1 MASTAPAVG
10 LGSKKVRAREN
21 LRRLGRKPP
30 RAPRDGPRRTRRDAI
45 LPAGARSRTARRAR
59 LGRRLTS
66 PRAPVPPLPRQ
77 RKPAASAGKPS
88 DSVRVLQRESLR
100 QLLSQIV
107 PDERVDP
114 LVEAFLLDVA
124 DDFVDSVVAF
134 ACKLAAH
141 RKSDTLE
148 VKDIVLH
155 LERAWDMV
163 LPGFETEELREFKP
177 PPEARLHK
185 KRMADVRRALA
196 SAAAAEAETVL
207 AREKEREEEK
217 EKGDPSEDAEPAEG
231 ARLDASK
238 ADADAS

>member
-1 MASTAPAVG
+1 M
-10 LGSKKVRAREN
+10 
-21 LRRLGRKPP
+21 
-30 RAPRDGPRRTRRDAI
+30 
-45 LPAGARSRTARRAR
+45 
-59 LGRRLTS
+59 
-66 PRAPVPPLPRQ
+66 
-77 RKPAASAGKPS
+77 
-88 DSVRVLQRESLR
+88 LQRESLR

-114 LVEAFLLDVA
+114 AVEAFLLDVA

-217 EKGDPSEDAEPAEG
+217 EKGDPEGDGAEG

>member
-1 MASTAPAVG
+1 M
-10 LGSKKVRAREN
+10 
-21 LRRLGRKPP
+21 
-30 RAPRDGPRRTRRDAI
+30 
-45 LPAGARSRTARRAR
+45 
-59 LGRRLTS
+59 
-66 PRAPVPPLPRQ
+66 
-77 RKPAASAGKPS
+77 
-88 DSVRVLQRESLR
+88 LQRESLR

>member
-1 MASTAPAVG
+1 M
-10 LGSKKVRAREN
+10 RAREN

-45 LPAGARSRTARRAR
+45 LRAGARSRTARRRAR

-77 RKPAASAGKPS
+77 RKTAASAGKPS

-177 PPEARLHK
+177 PPEARAHK

-196 SAAAAEAETVL
+196 RAAAAEAETVKET
-207 AREKEREEEK
+207 REKEREEEK
-217 EKGDPSEDAEPAEG
+217 EKGDPTVQGDASGEG
-231 ARLDASK
+231 APSR
-238 ADADAS
+238 DADAS

>member
-1 MASTAPAVG
+1 M
-10 LGSKKVRAREN
+10 
-21 LRRLGRKPP
+21 
-30 RAPRDGPRRTRRDAI
+30 
-45 LPAGARSRTARRAR
+45 
-59 LGRRLTS
+59 
-66 PRAPVPPLPRQ
+66 
-77 RKPAASAGKPS
+77 
-88 DSVRVLQRESLR
+88 LQRESLR

-217 EKGDPSEDAEPAEG
+217 EKGDPSEGAEPAEG

-238 ADADAS
+238 ASDDAS

>member
-1 MASTAPAVG
+1 MASTPPAVG
-10 LGSKKVRAREN
+10 TGSKGRARER
-21 LRRLGRKPP
+21 LRRLGPGPTPP
-30 RAPRDGPRRTRRDAI
+30 ALGATAPFARVATQSSRARGLDR
-45 LPAGARSRTARRAR
+45 ARARRASR
-59 LGRRLTS
+59 VDLW
-66 PRAPVPPLPRQ
+66 PRPAPRPPRQ
-77 RKPAASAGKPS
+77 RKDAASDGKPS

-114 LVEAFLLDVA
+114 AVEAFLLDVA

-141 RKSDTLE
+141 LRSYTLE

-177 PPEARLHK
+177 PPEARAHK

-196 SAAAAEAETVL
+196 RAAAAEAETVKET
-207 AREKEREEEK
+207 REKEREEEK
-217 EKGDPSEDAEPAEG
+217 EKGDPTVQGDVSGEG
-231 ARLDASK
+231 APSR
-238 ADADAS
+238 DADAS

>member
-1 MASTAPAVG
+1 
-10 LGSKKVRAREN
+10 
-21 LRRLGRKPP
+21 
-30 RAPRDGPRRTRRDAI
+30 
-45 LPAGARSRTARRAR
+45 
-59 LGRRLTS
+59 
-66 PRAPVPPLPRQ
+66 
-77 RKPAASAGKPS
+77 
-88 DSVRVLQRESLR
+88 VLQRESLR

-177 PPEARLHK
+177 PPEARAHK
-185 KRMADVRRALA
+185 KRMADVRRELA

-217 EKGDPSEDAEPAEG
+217 EKGDPEGDGAEG
-231 ARLDASK
+231 AKLDASK

>member
-1 MASTAPAVG
+1 M
-10 LGSKKVRAREN
+10 
-21 LRRLGRKPP
+21 
-30 RAPRDGPRRTRRDAI
+30 
-45 LPAGARSRTARRAR
+45 
-59 LGRRLTS
+59 
-66 PRAPVPPLPRQ
+66 
-77 RKPAASAGKPS
+77 
-88 DSVRVLQRESLR
+88 LQRESLR

-114 LVEAFLLDVA
+114 AVEAFLLDVA

-141 RKSDTLE
+141 RRSDTLE

-177 PPEARLHK
+177 PPEARAHK

-196 SAAAAEAETVL
+196 R
-207 AREKEREEEK
+207 ARRRRRRK
-217 EKGDPSEDAEPAEG
+217 PSRRR
-231 ARLDASK
+231 ARRSGRRRRRRAIRRFK
-238 ADADAS
+238 ATFRGKARRPGTLTPLKTFYVCLHHRL

>member
-1 MASTAPAVG
+1 M
-10 LGSKKVRAREN
+10 
-21 LRRLGRKPP
+21 
-30 RAPRDGPRRTRRDAI
+30 
-45 LPAGARSRTARRAR
+45 
-59 LGRRLTS
+59 
-66 PRAPVPPLPRQ
+66 
-77 RKPAASAGKPS
+77 
-88 DSVRVLQRESLR
+88 LQRESLR

-114 LVEAFLLDVA
+114 AVEAFLLDVA

-141 RKSDTLE
+141 RRSDTLE

-177 PPEARLHK
+177 PPEARAHK

-196 SAAAAEAETVL
+196 RAAAAEAETVS
-207 AREKEREEEK
+207 AHQREREEEK
-217 EKGDPSEDAEPAEG
+217 EKGDPEGDGAEG
-231 ARLDASK
+231 ARDA
-238 ADADAS
+238 AAPNADAS

>member
-1 MASTAPAVG
+1 M
-10 LGSKKVRAREN
+10 
-21 LRRLGRKPP
+21 
-30 RAPRDGPRRTRRDAI
+30 
-45 LPAGARSRTARRAR
+45 
-59 LGRRLTS
+59 
-66 PRAPVPPLPRQ
+66 
-77 RKPAASAGKPS
+77 
-88 DSVRVLQRESLR
+88 LQRESLR

-177 PPEARLHK
+177 PPEARAVSYTHLT
-185 KRMADVRRALA
+185 LP
-196 SAAAAEAETVL
+196 T
-207 AREKEREEEK
+207 
-217 EKGDPSEDAEPAEG
+217 
-231 ARLDASK
+231 K
-238 ADADAS
+238 A

>member
-10 LGSKKVRAREN
+10 LGSKKVRAREH

-45 LPAGARSRTARRAR
+45 LPAGARSRTARRRAR

-77 RKPAASAGKPS
+77 RKTAASAGKPS

-217 EKGDPSEDAEPAEG
+217 EKGDPEGDGAEG
-231 ARLDASK
+231 AKLDASK